1 MNSLKDGDLGNESWE
16 EYAEHSLTHDDIVC
30 SGGIVLPEL
39 GIITN
44 YLKENEDG

>member
-1 MNSLKDGDLGNESWE
+1 MYRKHSGIKETTMEDKELNEQPQ
-16 EYAEHSLTHDDIVC
+16 DIVC

-44 YLKENEDG
+44 YLKELDDGE